1 MLTSRTPVDSG
12 PDLEHLPGTPW
23 SMRPAAASGG
33 RPALEMYDA
42 GTLVDV
48 MVARSLA
55 APILRGAR
63 SAVWAGQP
71 RAVAWGCLP
80 ADGADWS
87 ADGAGLLV
95 DGAGLPADKAG
106 LAADGAG
113 LSVMFARGHVRPRA
127 RAVEVTSII
136 GYFWIAIADGRFDSV
151 AVTHL
156 ETRERFRMRT
166 ARH

>member
-55 APILRGAR
+55 PPILHGAR

-80 ADGADWS
+80 ADGA
-87 ADGAGLLV
+87 
-95 DGAGLPADKAG
+95 
-106 LAADGAG
+106 G
-113 LSVMFARGHVRPRA
+113 LSVMFARAHVRPRV
-127 RAVEVTSII
+127 RAVEVTNII
-136 GYFWIAIADGRFDSV
+136 GYFWIALADGRFDSV
-151 AVTHL
+151 AVTLL

>member
-1 MLTSRTPVDSG
+1 M
-12 PDLEHLPGTPW
+12 
-23 SMRPAAASGG
+23 
-33 RPALEMYDA
+33 EMYDA

-55 APILRGAR
+55 PRILRGAR

-80 ADGADWS
+80 ADGA
-87 ADGAGLLV
+87 
-95 DGAGLPADKAG
+95 
-106 LAADGAG
+106 G
-113 LSVMFARGHVRPRA
+113 LSVTFARGHVRPRV
-127 RAVEVTSII
+127 RAIEVTGII
-136 GYFWIAIADGRFDSV
+136 GYFWIALADGRFDSV

-156 ETRERFRMRT
+156 GTRERCRMRT

>member
-23 SMRPAAASGG
+23 SVRPAAASGG
-33 RPALEMYDA
+33 RAALEMYDA

-55 APILRGAR
+55 PRILRGAR
-63 SAVWAGQP
+63 SAVWAGRP
-71 RAVAWGCLP
+71 RAVAWGRLP
-80 ADGADWS
+80 
-87 ADGAGLLV
+87 V
-95 DGAGLPADKAG
+95 DGAGPSWDGSG
-106 LAADGAG
+106 LSADGTG
-113 LSVMFARGHVRPRA
+113 LSVTFARGHVRPRV
-127 RAVEVTSII
+127 RAIEVTSIMC
-136 GYFWIAIADGRFDSV
+136 YFWIALADGRFDSV

-156 ETRERFRMRT
+156 GMPERCRMRT

>member
-33 RPALEMYDA
+33 RAALEMYDA

-55 APILRGAR
+55 PRILRGAR

-71 RAVAWGCLP
+71 RTVAWGCLP
-80 ADGADWS
+80 ADGA
-87 ADGAGLLV
+87 GLPW
-95 DGAGLPADKAG
+95 DGAGLPADG
-106 LAADGAG
+106 TG
-113 LSVMFARGHVRPRA
+113 LSVTFARGHVRPRV
-127 RAVEVTSII
+127 RAIEVTGII
-136 GYFWIAIADGRFDSV
+136 GYFWIALADGRFDSV

-156 ETRERFRMRT
+156 GTRERCRMRT

>member
-33 RPALEMYDA
+33 RAAMEMYDA

-55 APILRGAR
+55 PRILRGAR

-80 ADGADWS
+80 WDGTGLL
-87 ADGAGLLV
+87 ADGAGR
-95 DGAGLPADKAG
+95 PADG
-106 LAADGAG
+106 TG
-113 LSVMFARGHVRPRA
+113 LSVTFGRGHVRPRV
-127 RAVEVTSII
+127 RAIEVTSII
-136 GYFWIAIADGRFDSV
+136 GYFWIALADGRFDSV

-156 ETRERFRMRT
+156 GTRERCRTRT

>member
-33 RPALEMYDA
+33 RAALEMYDA

-55 APILRGAR
+55 PRILRGAR

-80 ADGADWS
+80 WDGAGLL
-87 ADGAGLLV
+87 ADGAGLL
-95 DGAGLPADKAG
+95 
-106 LAADGAG
+106 ADGAG
-113 LSVMFARGHVRPRA
+113 LSVTFARGHVRPRV
-127 RAVEVTSII
+127 RAIEVTSII
-136 GYFWIAIADGRFDSV
+136 GYFWIALADGRFDSV

-156 ETRERFRMRT
+156 GTRERCRTRT

>member
-1 MLTSRTPVDSG
+1 
-12 PDLEHLPGTPW
+12 
-23 SMRPAAASGG
+23 
-33 RPALEMYDA
+33 MYDA

-55 APILRGAR
+55 PRILRGAR

-80 ADGADWS
+80 WDGAGLPWDGAGLL
-87 ADGAGLLV
+87 ADGAGLL
-95 DGAGLPADKAG
+95 
-106 LAADGAG
+106 ADGAG
-113 LSVMFARGHVRPRA
+113 LSVTFARGHVRPRV
-127 RAVEVTSII
+127 RAIEVTSII
-136 GYFWIAIADGRFDSV
+136 GYFWIALADGRFDSV

-156 ETRERFRMRT
+156 GTRERCRTRT

>member
-33 RPALEMYDA
+33 RAALEMYDA

-55 APILRGAR
+55 PRILRGAR

-80 ADGADWS
+80 ADGA
-87 ADGAGLLV
+87 
-95 DGAGLPADKAG
+95 
-106 LAADGAG
+106 G
-113 LSVMFARGHVRPRA
+113 LSVTFARGHVRPRV
-127 RAVEVTSII
+127 RAIEVTGII
-136 GYFWIAIADGRFDSV
+136 GYFWIALADGRFDSV

-156 ETRERFRMRT
+156 GTRERCRMRT